1 MSSDSNLL
9 SRIVIVASH
18 NNGKPCIKG
27 HKIWVSSVFNDLAA
41 GMTVKDILHQYPEL
55 ELEDILACF
64 AYAAEMTQDITE
76 VTGKI
81 KMIQTGMIFEYRLS
95 TEDEERGQ

>member
-9 SRIVIVASH
+9 SRIVIDATTSH
-18 NNGKPCIKG
+18 GKPCIKG
-27 HKIWVSSVFNDLAA
+27 HQIWVSSILSDLAE
-41 GMTVKDILHQYPEL
+41 GMSIKDILHQYSEL
-55 ELEDILACF
+55 EPEDILACF

-95 TEDEERGQ
+95 TEDKEGGQ

>member
-1 MSSDSNLL
+1 MFNHSNLL
-9 SRIVIVASH
+9 SRIVIDATISH
-18 NNGKPCIKG
+18 GKPCIKS
-27 HKIWVSSVFNDLAA
+27 HQIWVSSVLNDLAA
-41 GMTVKDILHQYPEL
+41 GMTVKDILNQYPEL
-55 ELEDILACF
+55 EAEDILACF

-95 TEDEERGQ
+95 PEDEEGEQ